1 MSVSVLYCACH
12 SLQLWLGIDDKYSPK
27 MMFWFPKKIVWASR
41 GRLGA
46 KKRKQVS
53 YSVSLSSHHWVF
65 QPSPVCSK
73 PFKLFGVSLFNIDYS
88 VSFSQSITLNRL
100 FNLSLSWTQDRTPS
114 LRGVLFQELP
124 FRCLC
129 IFVAIQNPISMSI
142 NQYIRAV
149 GLHSMKRNSLDI
161 LLG

>member
-1 MSVSVLYCACH
+1 MTNIHQKCCIAFQKRLSGLRVGGSAPRRGNR
-12 SLQLWLGIDDKYSPK
+12 SLIRSLWAAPLICSI
-27 MMFWFPKKIVWASR
+27 F
-41 GRLGA
+41 
-46 KKRKQVS
+46 
-53 YSVSLSSHHWVF
+53 SS
-65 QPSPVCSK
+65 VCSK
-73 PFKLFGVSLFNIDYS
+73 PFKSFGVSLFNIDYS
-88 VSFSQSITLNRL
+88 ISFSQSITLNRL

-124 FRCLC
+124 FKCLC

>member
-1 MSVSVLYCACH
+1 MVSIVLCLSVIVVGNRWQIFTKNDVLI
-12 SLQLWLGIDDKYSPK
+12 S
-27 MMFWFPKKIVWASR
+27 KKDWVGFAWAAR
-41 GRLGA
+41 RQEEETGLLFHHHHHRL
-46 KKRKQVS
+46 
-53 YSVSLSSHHWVF
+53 F
-65 QPSPVCSK
+65 QSSPVCSK